1 MFAKLLTSF
10 FLGDLWLFVRVSI
23 RVRVMVRVRVRF
35 CVMVQDRIRF
45 LVRVSVQVMVKV

>member
-1 MFAKLLTSF
+1 
-10 FLGDLWLFVRVSI
+10 
-23 RVRVMVRVRVRF
+23 MVRVRVRF